1 MILSIRER
9 YSRTKVLLP
18 LRAEGRVSLGPG
30 TCLVC
35 SGRVAFHGSF
45 NCTANSKIV
54 CRKEISFGHG
64 VILSWDCLI
73 MDTDFHRI
81 YKNDVLVNEDRSI
94 EIGSHVWIGAKTLIL
109 KDSRI
114 PDGVVVAAGS
124 VVTKELDSDH
134 SIYLGN
140 KVLSEK
146 IEWKN

>member
-1 MILSIRER
+1 
-9 YSRTKVLLP
+9 
-18 LRAEGRVSLGPG
+18 
-30 TCLVC
+30 
-35 SGRVAFHGSF
+35 
-45 NCTANSKIV
+45 
-54 CRKEISFGHG
+54 
-64 VILSWDCLI
+64 